1 MSQSTKLK
9 GVRDVKSSMISNRKM
24 QNLEFAGLVLGLA
37 LIYYFLTVLPFS
49 PFGMVMYIL
58 CRCMFK
64 VCDLLL
70 FVIWVTVKRLP
81 GVSEDTL
88 NFGLGTLLRLL

>member
-1 MSQSTKLK
+1 MSQSTKLE
-9 GVRDVKSSMISNRKM
+9 GVRDLKSTMTSNRKM

-37 LIYYFLTVLPFS
+37 LIYYFFTVLPFF

-58 CRCMFK
+58 CCCMFK

-81 GVSEDTL
+81 
-88 NFGLGTLLRLL
+88 